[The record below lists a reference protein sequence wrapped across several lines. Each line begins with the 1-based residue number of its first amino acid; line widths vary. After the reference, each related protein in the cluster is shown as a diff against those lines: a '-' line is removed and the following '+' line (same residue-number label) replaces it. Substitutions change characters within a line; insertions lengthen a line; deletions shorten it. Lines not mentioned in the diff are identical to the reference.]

1 MGKYLKIYLPFAL
14 NELKRQMA
22 YKGAFYLFILV
33 SLFSSF
39 ISYYLWKAIYA
50 SSDQAALGGLTQNEM
65 VVYVFMVYVTSSIV
79 MASIS
84 SYVSDDVV
92 KGTVAMNLIKPID
105 YRMSLISM
113 AVGNMVYRF
122 LVPSVAI
129 WIGLE
134 IYKVTVLGLEPVTVA
149 GVLLYL
155 MSSIMSFLIY
165 VLFDFCFGMV
175 AFFTTYIFGMRM
187 AEQALLGFLTG
198 QLIPISFFPAA
209 VQRVFDFLPFS
220 SMIYTPVMIYLGK
233 YTGKTLGFMLF
244 RQAAWV
250 VILYVAGSLI
260 WKRVTK
266 RLVVLGG

>member
-1 MGKYLKIYLPFAL
+1 MKKLLKIYLPFAS
-14 NELKRQMA
+14 NELKSQMA

-39 ISYYLWKAIYA
+39 ISYYLWEAIYA
-50 SSDQAALGGLTQNEM
+50 SSDQASLGGLTRQEM
-65 VVYVFMVYVTSSIV
+65 VVYVFMVYVTSSVV
-79 MASIS
+79 MISIS

-92 KGTVAMNLIKPID
+92 KGTVALHLIKPID
-105 YRMSLISM
+105 YRMSLVFRAAGTM
-113 AVGNMVYRF
+113 AYRF
-122 LVPSVAI
+122 IVPSVAI

-134 IYKVTVLGLEPVTVA
+134 IYKVTALGLRPVTAA

-155 MSSIMSFLIY
+155 LSSIMSFLIY

-187 AEQALLGFLTG
+187 AEEALLSFLTG
-198 QLIPISFFPAA
+198 RLIPISFFPEA
-209 VQRVFDFLPFS
+209 VQKVFDLLPFS

-233 YTGKTLGFMLF
+233 YTGETLAFMLL

-250 VILYVAGSLI
+250 VILYAAGSLV
-260 WKRVTK
+260 WRRVTK

>member
-1 MGKYLKIYLPFAL
+1 MRKYVKIYLPFTL
-14 NELKRQMA
+14 NALKRQMA

-39 ISYYLWKAIYA
+39 ISYYLWKAIYT
-50 SSDQAALGGLTQNEM
+50 SSDQATLGGLTQEEM

-79 MASIS
+79 MSSIS
-84 SYVSDDVV
+84 KYVSEDVV

-105 YRMSLISM
+105 YRMSLIAM
-113 AVGNMVYRF
+113 AAGNMIYRF

-134 IYKVTVLGLEPVTVA
+134 IYKVTALGLRPVTA
-149 GVLLYL
+149 AEVLLYL
-155 MSSIMSFLIY
+155 LSSIMSFLIY

-175 AFFTTYIFGMRM
+175 AFFTTYIFGMM
-187 AEQALLGFLTG
+187 LAEEALLGFLTG
-198 QLIPISFFPAA
+198 QLIPISFFPSA

-220 SMIYTPVMIYLGK
+220 SMVYTPIMIYLGK
-233 YTGKTLGFMLF
+233 YTGKTAGFMLF
-244 RQAAWV
+244 RQATWV
-250 VILYVAGSLI
+250 VILYVAGGLI